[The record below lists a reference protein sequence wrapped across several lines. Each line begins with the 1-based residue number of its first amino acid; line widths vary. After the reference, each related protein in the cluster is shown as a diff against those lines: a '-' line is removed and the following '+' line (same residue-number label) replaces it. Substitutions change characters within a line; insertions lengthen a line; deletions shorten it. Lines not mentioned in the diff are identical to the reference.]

1 MDVAKKIQAIQSNI
15 EHIIKGKAAVVELAV
30 VALLARG
37 HLLIEDV
44 PGVGKTTLAHRLA
57 RSLVC

>member
-1 MDVAKKIQAIQSNI
+1 MDLPVKIDALSQNIARVLVGKPEVVRLAI
-15 EHIIKGKAAVVELAV
+15 

-44 PGVGKTTLAHRLA
+44 P
-57 RSLVC
+57 